1 MSLTVVFRETAL
13 RALAR
18 VRSEDK
24 EAFAQIR
31 RAIAALAD
39 QPRPDGAV
47 AWGGTG
53 IFRLHAGNA
62 RILYEV
68 DDEASVVYIIN
79 IGRVL

>member
-18 VRSEDK
+18 VRSDDK
-24 EAFAQIR
+24 EAFTQIR
-31 RAIAALAD
+31 QILTALAD
-39 QPRPDGAV
+39 EPHPDGAI
-47 AWGGTG
+47 AWGGTS

-68 DDEASVVYIIN
+68 DDEASVDYIIN
-79 IGRVL
+79 MGRIS